1 MTAPILRFKDQGRSY
16 PDWVQKKLKDCVT
29 FSKGGSL
36 SKSDLS
42 PHGATPCL
50 LYGELYTTYGE
61 VTKAVINKT
70 DSTEDLVKSQM
81 NDVILPMS
89 GETAEDIAKATC
101 IKQEGVAYGGDLM
114 VLRSK
119 SLDGCFLSYSLNSI
133 NRRQISRI
141 AQGKTVV
148 HINPSRVSDISINVA
163 CLEEQQKIA
172 SFFSTLDEKIIIIN
186 NQIRALKNVKSSFS
200 NKLFNNELRFLGDD
214 GKIFPNWV
222 NTTLGELANISS
234 ASRVHRDQWQSSGIP
249 FFRSSDVVA
258 AFNRKSN
265 NMGKAFISKDL
276 YEKLVEKS
284 GKLNPGDI
292 LVTGGG
298 SVGIPYIVK
307 EEEIYSK
314 DADLIWI
321 QKRPDASSYTPDFVY
336 QYFLSRTFSK
346 YLQSISHE
354 GTIAH
359 YTIKQAK
366 DTPIALPCLEE
377 QNKILQILTLLDKH
391 IDIKHEKLQ
400 KTKRLKE
407 ALMRKMFV

>member
-172 SFFSTLDEKIIIIN
+172 AFFTALDEKIQKTRKKLVLTLKLKRAFARDILTRKVGFSSSSDWQDFTLGDVSSIIKTRKSSDFLLYVGTEDLIKDFGGLN
-186 NQIRALKNVKSSFS
+186 KVKKENVSGIYFEKDDILISNIRPYLKKLWMSDEEGIASTDVIVYRSKNIEPSLLKHILSTDSFFEHVAQGYKGSKMPRGDKSQMATFAFQIPSDEKEQKKIANFLNLIDKKITCLREQEKALKK
-200 NKLFNNELRFLGDD
+200 
-214 GKIFPNWV
+214 
-222 NTTLGELANISS
+222 
-234 ASRVHRDQWQSSGIP
+234 Q
-249 FFRSSDVVA
+249 
-258 AFNRKSN
+258 
-265 NMGKAFISKDL
+265 
-276 YEKLVEKS
+276 
-284 GKLNPGDI
+284 
-292 LVTGGG
+292 
-298 SVGIPYIVK
+298 
-307 EEEIYSK
+307 
-314 DADLIWI
+314 
-321 QKRPDASSYTPDFVY
+321 
-336 QYFLSRTFSK
+336 
-346 YLQSISHE
+346 
-354 GTIAH
+354 
-359 YTIKQAK
+359 KQAFM
-366 DTPIALPCLEE
+366 
-377 QNKILQILTLLDKH
+377 QQ
-391 IDIKHEKLQ
+391 
-400 KTKRLKE
+400 
-407 ALMRKMFV
+407 MFV

>member
-172 SFFSTLDEKIIIIN
+172 SFFSIFDEKISITEKRIELFLNLKKWLMIKIFSREIRFKDEN
-186 NQIRALKNVKSSFS
+186 NSYYPEWCVKRLGDIATLKNGIAKSKSFFGHGSKFVNLQDVFCKSRLYNSSFGLVEVTE
-200 NKLFNNELRFLGDD
+200 KELRENNLQKGDVL
-214 GKIFPNWV
+214 FV
-222 NTTLGELANISS
+222 
-234 ASRVHRDQWQSSGIP
+234 
-249 FFRSSDVVA
+249 RSSV
-258 AFNRKSN
+258 KPE
-265 NMGKAFISKDL
+265 G
-276 YEKLVEKS
+276 
-284 GKLNPGDI
+284 
-292 LVTGGG
+292 
-298 SVGIPYIVK
+298 VG
-307 EEEIYSK
+307 
-314 DADLIWI
+314 
-321 QKRPDASSYTPDFVY
+321 
-336 QYFLSRTFSK
+336 
-346 YLQSISHE
+346 
-354 GTIAH
+354 
-359 YTIKQAK
+359 
-366 DTPIALPCLEE
+366 LPCLVEQDLDATTFSGFLIRCRFNATELTDSFKIHLFNSYTFRNEVLRRSTVSANTNINQDNLSIIPVAIPCKEE
-377 QNKILQILTLLDKH
+377 QKKISTLLDA
-391 IDIKHEKLQ
+391 IDDRIDLSIKKLNKI
-400 KTKRLKE
+400 KTIKRGLLQ
-407 ALMRKMFV
+407 AMFV

>member
-16 PDWVQKKLKDCVT
+16 PDWVEKKLKDCVT

-119 SLDGCFLSYSLNSI
+119 SLDGCFLSYSLNSV

-148 HINPSRVSDISINVA
+148 HINPSRVSDISINIA

-172 SFFSTLDEKIIIIN
+172 AFFTALDEKIKIYSQKIDYLHNLKKGVVKKLFSEISSGEEF
-186 NQIRALKNVKSSFS
+186 ILGDLVGRISSGKTKNVKDNIGKYPLCGSTGVIGCCRHHEYSGEKILIARVGANAGTVNFHYGDCGVTDNTLVISSCKS
-200 NKLFNNELRFLGDD
+200 TVSLKWLFHFLTFKNLTKMVFGS
-214 GKIFPNWV
+214 GQPLITASQLKNISVPVPSIECQIVVV
-222 NTTLGELANISS
+222 NTLDTMDKAVEI
-234 ASRVHRDQWQSSGIP
+234 ASKKLDCLQS
-249 FFRSSDVVA
+249 F
-258 AFNRKSN
+258 K
-265 NMGKAFISKDL
+265 KAFM
-276 YEKLVEKS
+276 
-284 GKLNPGDI
+284 
-292 LVTGGG
+292 
-298 SVGIPYIVK
+298 
-307 EEEIYSK
+307 
-314 DADLIWI
+314 
-321 QKRPDASSYTPDFVY
+321 Q
-336 QYFLSRTFSK
+336 Q
-346 YLQSISHE
+346 
-354 GTIAH
+354 
-359 YTIKQAK
+359 
-366 DTPIALPCLEE
+366 
-377 QNKILQILTLLDKH
+377 
-391 IDIKHEKLQ
+391 
-400 KTKRLKE
+400 
-407 ALMRKMFV
+407 MFV

>member
-16 PDWVQKKLKDCVT
+16 PDWVEKKIKDCVT

-119 SLDGCFLSYSLNSI
+119 SLDGCFLSYSLNSV

-148 HINPSRVSDISINVA
+148 HINPSRVSDISINIA

-172 SFFSTLDEKIIIIN
+172 AFFTALDEKIRLSEQKLNLISKIKKGIAQKLFAQDLRFKNKDGYFFDFWKSYTVGELVDVIGGGTPSTQNPDYWDGDIYWLTPTEINSKYVHSSNRKITFDGVRNSSAKLLPKGALLLTTRATLGACSIN
-186 NQIRALKNVKSSFS
+186 NQDNPVCTNQGFQSLVCKDGVDNEFMYYVVTDSAFQKTMIQRASGST
-200 NKLFNNELRFLGDD
+200 FL
-214 GKIFPNWV
+214 
-222 NTTLGELANISS
+222 EISS
-234 ASRVHRDQWQSSGIP
+234 KNLKGI
-249 FFRSSDVVA
+249 V
-258 AFNRKSN
+258 
-265 NMGKAFISKDL
+265 
-276 YEKLVEKS
+276 
-284 GKLNPGDI
+284 I
-292 LVTGGG
+292 L
-298 SVGIPYIVK
+298 
-307 EEEIYSK
+307 
-314 DADLIWI
+314 
-321 QKRPDASSYTPDFVY
+321 
-336 QYFLSRTFSK
+336 
-346 YLQSISHE
+346 
-354 GTIAH
+354 
-359 YTIKQAK
+359 
-366 DTPIALPCLEE
+366 LPSLEE
-377 QNKILQILTLLDKH
+377 QRQIATLLSSLDKK
-391 IDIKHEKLQ
+391 IDCLKQRVKALKTQ
-400 KTKRLKE
+400 K
-407 ALMRKMFV
+407 ASFMQQMFV